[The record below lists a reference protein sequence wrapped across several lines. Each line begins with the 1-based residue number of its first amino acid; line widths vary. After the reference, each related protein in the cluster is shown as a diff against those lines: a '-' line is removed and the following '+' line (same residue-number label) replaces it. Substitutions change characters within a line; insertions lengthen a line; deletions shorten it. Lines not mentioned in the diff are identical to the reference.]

1 MFEFQ
6 RISFRKGL
14 VHERAPG
21 TDVVVASIYGEAGSR
36 GPITAFSFTA
46 SPLPGPTMPS
56 QGPCSGADRSK
67 SLSLTCPQAWEVGPR
82 FSRGLLLYL
91 PSCLFR
97 ASYSYIPQP
106 TSQGQI
112 QRQELLSFLFN
123 NYWKSC
129 GFISQLFSRLSFI
142 WRQGFLKAL
151 YHWSVIQTGI
161 YPAHVSNGPHVP
173 CEVCIRLGSAS
184 EGSRPHCNRE
194 SLSTCVHGQRHLWHV
209 GFRLPQTTSLG
220 EGCLGK
226 YH

>member
-82 FSRGLLLYL
+82 FSRGLLYL

-173 CEVCIRLGSAS
+173 CDVCIRLGSAS